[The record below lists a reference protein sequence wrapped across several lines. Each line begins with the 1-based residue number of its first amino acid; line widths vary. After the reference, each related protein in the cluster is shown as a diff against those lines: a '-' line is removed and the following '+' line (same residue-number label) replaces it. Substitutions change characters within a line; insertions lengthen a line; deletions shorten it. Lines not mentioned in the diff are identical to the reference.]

1 MKAWVKVKFDL
12 LRGRRNTCKHNLTV
26 LAVSA
31 EETFLKDVL
40 VLPLGVGP
48 GDAGGEHV
56 VPSVEEDAQGQEGR
70 VLVRSRVAE
79 HWSRWEARSCW
90 CGNS

>member
-1 MKAWVKVKFDL
+1 MAI
-12 LRGRRNTCKHNLTV
+12 
-26 LAVSA
+26 AA
-31 EETFLKDVL
+31 AATFLKDVL

-48 GDAGGEHV
+48 GDAGGEDV

-79 HWSRWEARSCW
+79 HWSRKKATSFK
-90 CGNS
+90 